1 MAEGDVVTTTE
12 APRIH
17 HKPDD
22 ADRALLNALQAGL
35 PLVRHP
41 FREVGAGIGMPED
54 EVLFRINVLRQ
65 AGIIR
70 QISAIFDT
78 RALGYESS
86 LVAARFPD
94 ERLFEA
100 AAIVGGHPGVSHNYR
115 RSHAFNLWFTLA
127 VEPGARLGLG
137 QTIDILTEATGADSM
152 RLLPTLKLYKINVQL
167 DMTGTQDVAAK
178 TAPTAAPVRGDGVL
192 PTDEDKR
199 LISVLQRDL
208 PAQSSPFDGWAA
220 EAGLDVEELL
230 AAAQTFVDRS
240 YMRRFAAVLN
250 HRRAGF
256 GANGMAVW
264 SVPEEDLERVGP
276 EMAAFRSVSHCYKRP
291 TYPDWPYSIFTMVH
305 ARSKELCEETIE
317 AIAQETGITDP
328 DRRAVLYSTYEFKK
342 IRLVYYTPEY
352 RQWEDIALA
361 GGPFPQWEPAIV

>member
-1 MAEGDVVTTTE
+1 MTTT
-12 APRIH
+12 APARPLH

-22 ADRALLNALQAGL
+22 TDRELLNQLQAGL
-35 PLVRHP
+35 ALVRTP
-41 FREVGAGIGMPED
+41 YDEIGRRLGITEG
-54 EVLFRINVLRQ
+54 EVLARLRVLKDAAIVRQ
-65 AGIIR
+65 L
-70 QISAIFDT
+70 SAIFDT

-86 LVAARFPD
+86 LVAARYPT

-115 RSHAFNLWFTLA
+115 RTHDFNLWYTLA
-127 VEPGARLGLG
+127 VEPGSRLGL
-137 QTIDILTEATGADSM
+137 EATMERLAQETRAESM

-167 DMTGTQDVAAK
+167 DMTGTEATDAK
-178 TAPTAAPVRGDGVL
+178 ETAPKPPPVRGDGVL

-199 LISVLQRDL
+199 AIDILQRDL
-208 PAQSSPFDGWAA
+208 PVEPRPFDIWAA
-220 EAGLDVEELL
+220 EGGMDADELL
-230 AAAQTFVDRS
+230 AQAQTFIDRA

-264 SVPEEDLERVGP
+264 KVPEDQLEEIGP
-276 EMAAFRSVSHCYKRP
+276 RMAAFRAVSHCYRRP

-305 ARSKELCEETIE
+305 QRNKEACEEAIE

-328 DRRAVLYSTYEFKK
+328 DRRAVLYSSYEFKK
-342 IRLVYYTPEY
+342 IRLMYFTREY
-352 RQWEDIALA
+352 REWEDLALA
-361 GGPFPQWEPAIV
+361 GGPLPRWQGPGSA

>member
-1 MAEGDVVTTTE
+1 VTTT
-12 APRIH
+12 APPRIH

-35 PLVRHP
+35 PLVREP
-41 FREVGAGIGMPED
+41 FREVGAGIGMAED
-54 EVLFRINVLRQ
+54 EVLARIGVLRE

-70 QISAIFDT
+70 QLSAIFDT

-86 LVAARFPD
+86 LVAAKYPED
-94 ERLFEA
+94 RLFEA

-127 VEPGARLGLG
+127 VEPGARLGLPE
-137 QTIDILTEATGADSM
+137 TLDILAEATGAESM
-152 RLLPTLKLYKINVQL
+152 RPLPTLKLYKINVQL

-178 TAPTAAPVRGDGVL
+178 SAPAAPPVRGDGVL
-192 PTDEDKR
+192 PTDADKR
-199 LISVLQRDL
+199 FICILQRDL
-208 PAQSSPFDGWAA
+208 PAESAPFDRWAA
-220 EAGLDVEELL
+220 EAGVGVEELL

-264 SVPEEDLERVGP
+264 RVPEQDLERVGP
-276 EMAAFRSVSHCYKRP
+276 LMASFRSVSHCYKRP

-317 AIAQETGITDP
+317 AIAQETGFTAPED
-328 DRRAVLYSTYEFKK
+328 RAVLYSTFEFKK
-342 IRLVYYTPEY
+342 VRLVYYTPEY
-352 RQWEDIALA
+352 GWWEDIALA
-361 GGPFPQWEPAIV
+361 GGPFPTWEPAIA

>member
-1 MAEGDVVTTTE
+1 MTSTAP
-12 APRIH
+12 PRIH

-22 ADRALLNALQAGL
+22 ADRSLLNALQAGL
-35 PLVRHP
+35 PLVRRP
-41 FREVGAGIGMPED
+41 FREIGEGIGMGED
-54 EVLFRINVLRQ
+54 EVLSRIAILRQ

-70 QISAIFDT
+70 QLSAIFDT

-86 LVAARFPD
+86 LVAAKYPD

-127 VEPGARLGLG
+127 VEPGARLGL
-137 QTIDILTEATGADSM
+137 QETLDILAEATQAESM
-152 RLLPTLKLYKINVQL
+152 RPLPTLKLFKINVQL

-178 TAPTAAPVRGDGVL
+178 AAPAPPPVRGDGHL
-192 PTDEDKR
+192 PSDDDKR
-199 LISVLQRDL
+199 FICILQRDL
-208 PAQSSPFDGWAA
+208 PAVPAPFDVWAD
-220 EAGLDVEELL
+220 EAGIAPNELL

-264 SVPEEDLERVGP
+264 RVPEEDLERVGP
-276 EMAAFRSVSHCYKRP
+276 QMAAFRSVSHCYRRP

-305 ARSKELCEETIE
+305 SRSKELCEETIE
-317 AIAQETGITDP
+317 AIALETGYTDP
-328 DRRAVLYSTYEFKK
+328 TDRAVLYSTYEFKK

-352 RQWEDIALA
+352 GQWEDRALA
-361 GGPFPQWEPAIV
+361 GETLPKWEPASA